1 MTTQIAVEMT
11 VEQLRQLTETLPGD
25 TTLRVGIRDDHHFNS
40 FLGSLPVAAARIEPV
55 PNGHTVILD
64 VPGVS

>member
-1 MTTQIAVEMT
+1 MTNHIAVEMT

-25 TTLRVGIRDDHHFNS
+25 TTLRVGIRDDHHFNR
-40 FLGSLPVAAARIEPV
+40 FLGSLPVASARIERV
-55 PNGHTVILD
+55 ANGHTVILN